1 MVDQVPHKFLQYF
14 LELFAS
20 GKSLYISVREAR
32 EKLQIIED
40 KFPGASSLPV
50 ICQNPAEIPPSW
62 ESLQISHSNFEGS
75 LIKILSPMETEKFKR
90 LTSKQKSLLQKYY
103 ELTNLSELTKFETE
117 QMEKILERAESDNLL
132 NYWIEK
138 IDGLIDEN
146 LGLFTQEKLDY
157 YEKQKTRGKEFFC

>member
-1 MVDQVPHKFLQYF
+1 
-14 LELFAS
+14 
-20 GKSLYISVREAR
+20 
-32 EKLQIIED
+32 
-40 KFPGASSLPV
+40 
-50 ICQNPAEIPPSW
+50 
-62 ESLQISHSNFEGS
+62 
-75 LIKILSPMETEKFKR
+75 METEKFKR

>member
-1 MVDQVPHKFLQYF
+1 
-14 LELFAS
+14 
-20 GKSLYISVREAR
+20 
-32 EKLQIIED
+32 
-40 KFPGASSLPV
+40 
-50 ICQNPAEIPPSW
+50 
-62 ESLQISHSNFEGS
+62 
-75 LIKILSPMETEKFKR
+75 METEKFKR

-132 NYWIEK
+132 SYWIEK

-157 YEKQKTRGKEFFC
+157 YEKQKTRSKEFFC